1 MHQGVFSDC
10 GKREET
16 QGMGLLSQGCL
27 LGKLDLP
34 EVGKALQVLIMNCP
48 VWGSRAIALVRQ
60 PGGKLFH
67 IQVL

>member
-1 MHQGVFSDC
+1 
-10 GKREET
+10 
-16 QGMGLLSQGCL
+16 MGLLSQGCL

-60 PGGKLFH
+60 LGGKLFH